1 MAEANS
7 VRVDAWL
14 WAVRVYKS
22 RSLATTGCKAGHVT
36 VDGARAKPSTMVRAG
51 QRVVVRGEHRERI
64 LVVRQLLAKRVSA
77 PLAAEAYA
85 DESPP
90 PPPRE
95 ERPAPVALRLRGAGR
110 PTKRE
115 RRDLD
120 RFRGR

>member
-1 MAEANS
+1 MAEPSS
-7 VRVDAWL
+7 VRVDSWL
-14 WAVRVYKS
+14 WAVRIYKS
-22 RSLATTGCKAGHVT
+22 RSLATTACKGGHVE
-36 VDGARAKPSTMVRAG
+36 VDGVRAKPSTVVREG
-51 QRVVVRGEHRERI
+51 NRVVVRGEHRERI
-64 LVVRQLLAKRVSA
+64 LVVRRLLAKRVGA
-77 PLAAEAYA
+77 PLAAEAYL

-115 RRDLD
+115 RRELD

>member
-1 MAEANS
+1 MAEQSS
-7 VRVDAWL
+7 VRVDSWL

-22 RSLATTGCKAGHVT
+22 RSLATTSCKAGHVA
-36 VDGARAKPSTMVRAG
+36 VDGVRAKPSTLVHPG
-51 QRVVVRGEHRERI
+51 QRVVVRGEQRERI

-77 PLAAEAYA
+77 PLAAEAYL